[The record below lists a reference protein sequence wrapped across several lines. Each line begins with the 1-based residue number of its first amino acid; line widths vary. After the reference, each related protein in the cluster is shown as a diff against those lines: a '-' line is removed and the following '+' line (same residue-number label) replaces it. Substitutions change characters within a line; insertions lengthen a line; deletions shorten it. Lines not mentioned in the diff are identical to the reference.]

1 MMRAAN
7 HFYKV
12 LDPHTIL
19 VAADTPQNRRAYE
32 DLVIQTFYLSNS
44 DVKDV
49 MTMLRTLV
57 DAKKLAANERLNAII
72 LRDSIDRVKVAERLI
87 ETNDKAR
94 AEVVVDV
101 ELLQINSRKVR
112 DMGTALSGYT
122 INQGFAPGVGIGDN
136 SASGS
141 SSVRSASTTCAT

>member
-1 MMRAAN
+1 RDSTPQDGLWILMAAAQ

-12 LDPHTIL
+12 LDEHTIL

-32 DLVIQTFYLSNS
+32 DLVIQTFFLSNA

-72 LRDSIDRVKVAERLI
+72 LRDSLDHVKGGAGERNQRKGALGGGGRRRAAADRLQQG
-87 ETNDKAR
+87 AR
-94 AEVVVDV
+94 ARHRPFRV
-101 ELLQINSRKVR
+101 QHHPIARTR
-112 DMGTALSGYT
+112 
-122 INQGFAPGVGIGDN
+122 P
-136 SASGS
+136 
-141 SSVRSASTTCAT
+141 